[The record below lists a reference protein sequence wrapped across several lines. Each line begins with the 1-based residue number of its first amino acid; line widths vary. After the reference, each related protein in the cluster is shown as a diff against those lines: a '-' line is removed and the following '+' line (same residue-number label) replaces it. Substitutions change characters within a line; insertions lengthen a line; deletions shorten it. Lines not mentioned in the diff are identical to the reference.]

1 MLDIIADYKLEK
13 LLGRGGMGAVY
24 LSHHP
29 LLNIPLA
36 IKIFEPHNSIDQEE
50 FQQRFIR
57 EGLLAASI
65 EHQNLVRIYD
75 AGADGSRNFLAMEF
89 IDGPD
94 LGGLLKNSPNGLDEG
109 FVRDAAIGIA
119 DALKIAHTKGIIH
132 RDIKPENILMTPKGY
147 VKLADLGIAKDQ
159 ESELN
164 VTATGIALGT
174 PHYIAPE
181 QALDACSADQRSDI
195 YTLGATLYHLL
206 CGSTPYDGKS
216 PLEVMM
222 KHVQEPMDHPI
233 IRKPSM
239 NTNFANVI
247 AKMMEKRPEM
257 RYQNCDEL
265 IDDLQL
271 LKTSK
276 SLNHLKEMYDYKP
289 TTQHLPKKKKSVRTP
304 APVKKGFPVRTTIGG
319 IACLII
325 LGVISLALIPE
336 QHSDFNETKEP
347 RESVLKNT
355 EEITIPNAKSA
366 NEVKN
371 DVELLKAPISDGLS
385 SQLNE
390 ALKYLSKINK
400 LTAIGPNNYQIKDGL
415 INLDLSGQT
424 NLKDISPLSPFKF
437 GELDLS
443 NTSVENI
450 YLIKNVDTLNLSNT
464 EVKLEQLK
472 SLNIRSLELGIIDDI
487 QPLVGSSVKT
497 LTMMHYSGSSLEP
510 FRQLRLDRLIITNGA
525 PNISP
530 RKHIDLSLK
539 RYREFLSGEGMR
551 KSDSSLGPQRR
562 FGPKGGPKGPGSR
575 FPP

>member
-36 IKIFEPHNSIDQEE
+36 VKIFEPHNSIDQEE

-94 LGGLLKNSPNGLDEG
+94 LGELLKNSPNGLDEG
-109 FVRDAAIGIA
+109 FVRDAALGIA
-119 DALKIAHTKGIIH
+119 DALKLAHTKGIIH

-233 IRKPSM
+233 VRKPSM
-239 NTNFANVI
+239 NANFANVI

-265 IDDLQL
+265 IEDLRL

-276 SLNHLKEMYDYKP
+276 SLNHLKEMYEHKP
-289 TTQHLPKKKKSVRTP
+289 TTQHLPNKKKSARSP
-304 APVKKGFPVRTTIGG
+304 APAKKGFPVKTVIGG
-319 IACLII
+319 IACLIL

-336 QHSDFNETKEP
+336 EQTEFNATKKP
-347 RESVLKNT
+347 RESILKNATT
-355 EEITIPNAKSA
+355 ETPVSPETVHKP
-366 NEVKN
+366 
-371 DVELLKAPISDGLS
+371 KADIDLIKATSLDPLS
-385 SQLNE
+385 TQLNE
-390 ALKYLSKINK
+390 ALKHLSKINK

-424 NLKDISPLSPFKF
+424 NLKDVSPLSPFKF

-443 NTSVENI
+443 DTSVQNI
-450 YLIKNVDTLNLSNT
+450 YLIKNADILNLSNT

-472 SLNIRSLELGIIDDI
+472 SLNIRELELGIIDDI
-487 QPLVGSSVKT
+487 KPLIGSSVKT
-497 LTMMHYSGSSLEP
+497 LKMMHYSGSSIEP
-510 FRQLRLDRLIITNGA
+510 FKQLSLDRLIITNGA
-525 PNISP
+525 PKIIQRSSF
-530 RKHIDLSLK
+530 DESGK
-539 RYREFLSGEGMR
+539 RLRVFLYSENMR
-551 KSDSSLGPQRR
+551 KGLPSSDLQRR
-562 FGPKGGPKGPGSR
+562 PGPKGFQKGPGPR
-575 FPP
+575 FAP